1 MTLRIFMTCRQRC
14 LRTVRAGTTCAGF
27 TLIELVISLAIL
39 GLIATMAAPVAQV
52 MYQRHQEEDLRLALR
67 QVRLAIDQYK
77 AAYDAGRIIKT
88 VDASGYPATL
98 EVLVNGIEDVKS
110 PERKKIYFIRKIP
123 RDPFAPSG
131 MKSLDTWG
139 LRSYKSD
146 AQSPRR
152 GEDVFDVY
160 SLSERTGLNGIPY
173 REW

>member
-1 MTLRIFMTCRQRC
+1 MTFRLFKAARRRGVGSTC
-14 LRTVRAGTTCAGF
+14 GGF

-67 QVRLAIDQYK
+67 QVRQAIDQYK

-88 VDASGYPATL
+88 VDASGYPPTL

-110 PERKKIYFIRKIP
+110 PDRKKIYFIRKIP

-131 MKSLDTWG
+131 MKSTETWG

-146 AQSPRR
+146 SQAPRR
-152 GEDVFDVY
+152 GDDVFDIY
-160 SLSERTGLNGIPY
+160 SLSERAGLNGVPY